1 MSQVALGQLIAE
13 RYRLEAELSR
23 GSQGVLWRASDQLA
37 GGAPMVL
44 RQLAPGPQQQALRQ
58 VWGRL
63 QGVLHPQVPRFGAL
77 IEAAG
82 DLWLPRE
89 WQEGRTY
96 ADLQV
101 ARRQRQLVFGAG
113 EVVLLLRQL
122 LPVLAVLH
130 SQDLIH
136 GDLTPANLLRRE
148 RDGLPVLLDF
158 GLVRGS
164 FPGSSPGSS
173 QGIPRGNG
181 VGMDGGA
188 DPGPAGVTPGYGPPE
203 LVAGAPAEPWMDL
216 YGLGVVA
223 LVLLSGEEPASL
235 LDPVTLA
242 WRWPA
247 SLDAEPALAA
257 ALGRLLAEDPAQ
269 RFASAGQAL
278 AAVQQLPMPEST
290 GPVAR
295 ADRTVVLV
303 PQPLAEPAGA
313 TGSPTTNA
321 PIPGPIAPGVVP
333 SPEAGPSAGV
343 PDHGLQGQPAG
354 AEHPSPHARAAAA
367 ARALAQAQEE
377 VAQAQAGAQPQAVGR
392 EQLAAPANLRAR
404 QDEKEA
410 AAEGRLWPVVL
421 ALVLSA
427 VVGTALGGLLLG
439 RGKAPN
445 PSDTG
450 NPLQLPAS
458 LPPTEVDQ
466 RQQLLNRLRALQID
480 RGWFLKLVDASL
492 LAQYPERGGRL
503 PSDSLDDAPLRKVWN
518 GLAEEWISRVEQ
530 LPLEI
535 RTRLGSFSG
544 GDWDKRQ
551 AGLVVQGLS
560 SDVLQQLV
568 SGSAQN
574 LLPGRSSGGIP
585 PEPFRQLWYAAA
597 EQVLGGVQIQPIQA
611 ALGQMGVVSAEVS
624 AGGAR
629 LFPIRLPPD
638 SRLVLGVNGSPLMQ
652 MTVFGADGSV
662 LEGQGPLRV
671 VSLAK
676 VGRSPVQLLVTN
688 TGVAP
693 AMLTLSLR
701 ADPVLRP
708 AGVTAPVLP
717 PGATPAPGQPAGSA
731 TPAPDGAA
739 ATSPSTPASPGAP
752 PAPPTPSPSTSTSPS
767 TN

>member
-1 MSQVALGQLIAE
+1 MSQVAIGQLIAE

-23 GSQGVLWRASDQLA
+23 GGQGVLWRASDQLA

-77 IEAAG
+77 IEAG
-82 DLWLPRE
+82 GELWLPRE

-96 ADLQV
+96 AELLT
-101 ARRQRQLVFGAG
+101 ARAQRQLVFGAG

-130 SQDLIH
+130 SQELIH

-164 FPGSSPGSS
+164 VVRGS
-173 QGIPRGNG
+173 
-181 VGMDGGA
+181 VVAAAGGA
-188 DPGPAGVTPGYGPPE
+188 AGGPGAGAGAAGVTPGYGPPE

-216 YGLGVVA
+216 YSLGVVA

-269 RFASAGQAL
+269 RFAFAGQAL

-303 PQPLAEPAGA
+303 PQPLVEPVPAGA
-313 TGSPTTNA
+313 TKGPVA
-321 PIPGPIAPGVVP
+321 IPLT
-333 SPEAGPSAGV
+333 AGP
-343 PDHGLQGQPAG
+343 GLQGGVPAQG
-354 AEHPSPHARAAAA
+354 TEPSAAASEPGLQGPPASAESQSPHARAASA
-367 ARALAQAQEE
+367 ARALAQAR
-377 VAQAQAGAQPQAVGR
+377 AAKASGR
-392 EQLAAPANLRAR
+392 EQAAPPVKVRAR
-404 QDEKEA
+404 QEDKEA

-427 VVGTALGGLLLG
+427 VVGTALGWLLLG

-445 PSDTG
+445 PNDTG

-551 AGLVVQGLS
+551 AGLVAQGLS

-574 LLPGRSSGGIP
+574 LLPGRSGGGIP

-611 ALGQMGVVSAEVS
+611 ALGQMGVVSAEVA

-717 PGATPAPGQPAGSA
+717 PGANPAPGQPAGS
-731 TPAPDGAA
+731 PPPVQEGAP

-752 PAPPTPSPSTSTSPS
+752 PAPPSPPPA